1 MRDILVTG
9 LPGAGKGTLAKKLA
23 DFDVD
28 IVCISTGDIAREIS
42 EDSAATGA
50 FAPEEWLRSE
60 LRKRVEKAHEA
71 GRPVVVDGFPRK
83 AEQVVWAEKHMNRP
97 LYVHL
102 DTSPMVCI
110 RRLLVRGRMDDT
122 VASIARRMDQHGQS
136 IEEVMGLV
144 KQGERDEDWIMISN
158 NELHDAKVVA
168 ITAEWG
174 IK

>member
-1 MRDILVTG
+1 MRDILITG
-9 LPGAGKGTLAKKLA
+9 LPGAGKGTLAKTLSE
-23 DFDVD
+23 FDLD
-28 IVCISTGDIAREIS
+28 IVYVSTGDIAREIS
-42 EDSAATGA
+42 EESASTGA

-60 LRKRVEKAHEA
+60 LLKKVRKAHEA
-71 GRPVVVDGFPRK
+71 GKPIVVDGFPRK

-110 RRLLVRGRMDDT
+110 RRLLVRGRQDDT
-122 VASIARRMDQHGQS
+122 VANIARRMDDHGKA
-136 IEEVMGLV
+136 IDEVMALV